1 MATKANE
8 MTCSAKSCCPC
19 GWLGKRVLGLSLCVW
34 ILLFAVIPH
43 TARGVS
49 WSARTIS
56 GLWDGGV
63 RVVERGDR
71 PMRGDPGARRPARS
85 AE

>member
-1 MATKANE
+1 
-8 MTCSAKSCCPC
+8 
-19 GWLGKRVLGLSLCVW
+19 
-34 ILLFAVIPH
+34 VIPH